1 MEEKQ
6 TMNTSLMSSYTED
19 IEEVP
24 IVTNKCIVTKWNKY
38 NLLGCSCCSSCC
50 GTKVITLIAKTIKL
64 SNNIV

>member
-24 IVTNKCIVTKWNKY
+24 IVTNKCIVTK
-38 NLLGCSCCSSCC
+38 
-50 GTKVITLIAKTIKL
+50 
-64 SNNIV
+64 